1 MNIPRK
7 YYEIHDFRFS
17 LRTDAAELEPE
28 IDAMFPALLSKP
40 GACNKEWTVR
50 HTGLKPENSY
60 ALYENN
66 KQLMVTQ
73 NPGQV
78 LEEIEW
84 AVMMGILSYHRD
96 FIQVHAS
103 GLSRNGRGLLLIGPP
118 GSGKTT
124 LAIHLLLGGWRCLS
138 DEIILLDYRKD
149 VVLPLPRCFHVD
161 DRTLELIPAIMAEEK
176 ENVFKDFSGKR
187 RFDPYSIRKDWAA
200 EPSAPEWI
208 VFLNNDIKNENRLVR
223 IGETE
228 ALSLLIGQTI
238 NLAEHGEK
246 GLQFLINLVHRCECH
261 TLNAVDLQDVSNT
274 LSDIISHV

>member
-40 GACNKEWTVR
+40 GACNKEWSVR
-50 HTGLKPENSY
+50 HAGLKTENSF

-66 KQLMVTQ
+66 KQLIVTQ
-73 NPGQV
+73 KPDQI
-78 LEEIEW
+78 LEELEW
-84 AVMMGILSYHRD
+84 AVLIGILSYHRKY
-96 FIQVHAS
+96 IQIHAS
-103 GLSRNGRGLLLIGPP
+103 GLSRNGKGLLLSGPS

-124 LAIHLLLGGWRCLS
+124 LALNMLLDGWSCLS
-138 DEIILLDYRKD
+138 DEVILIDPGKIMI
-149 VVLPLPRCFHVD
+149 LPLPRCFHVD
-161 DRTLELIPAIMAEEK
+161 DRTLELIPDIIAEDE
-176 ENVFKDFSGKR
+176 EDVFKDNSGKR
-187 RFDPYSIRKDWAA
+187 RFDPYRIRKDWAA
-200 EPSAPEWI
+200 EPSSPEWI

-246 GLQFLINLVHRCECH
+246 GLQFLINLVHRCECYI
-261 TLNAVDLQDVSNT
+261 LNAGDLHGVSNT
-274 LSDIISHV
+274 LTGLVG

>member
-40 GACNKEWTVR
+40 GACNKEWAVR
-50 HTGLKPENSY
+50 RTGLKPENSY

-66 KQLMVTQ
+66 EQLMVTQ
-73 NPGQV
+73 NSGQV
-78 LEEIEW
+78 LEELEW

-96 FIQVHAS
+96 FIKIHAS
-103 GLSRNGRGLLLIGPP
+103 GLSRNGRGLLLSGPP

-124 LAIHLLLGGWRCLS
+124 LALNMLLDGWSCLS
-138 DEIILLDYRKD
+138 DEVILIDPGKSMI
-149 VVLPLPRCFHVD
+149 LPLPRCFHVD
-161 DRTLELIPAIMAEEK
+161 DRTLELIPDIIAEEK
-176 ENVFKDFSGKR
+176 EDVFKDNSGKR

-246 GLQFLINLVHRCECH
+246 GLQFLICLVHRCECH

>member
-7 YYEIHDFRFS
+7 YYDIHDFRFS

-28 IDAMFPALLSKP
+28 IDAMFPALLSKQ
-40 GACNKEWTVR
+40 GACNKEWSVR

-78 LEEIEW
+78 LEELEW
-84 AVMMGILSYHRD
+84 AVMMGILSYHQD

-124 LAIHLLLGGWRCLS
+124 LALNMLLNGWSCFS
-138 DEIILLDYRKD
+138 DEVILIDPGKSMI
-149 VVLPLPRCFHVD
+149 LPLPRCFHVD
-161 DRTLELIPAIMAEEK
+161 DRTLELIPDIIAEDE
-176 ENVFKDFSGKR
+176 EDVFKDNSGKR
-187 RFDPYSIRKDWAA
+187 RFDPYRIRKDWAA
-200 EPSAPEWI
+200 EPSSPEWI

-246 GLQFLINLVHRCECH
+246 GLQFLINLVHRCECY

>member
-7 YYEIHDFRFS
+7 YYEIHVFRFS
-17 LRTDAAELEPE
+17 ITTDAAELEPE

-40 GACNKEWTVR
+40 GTCNKEWSVR
-50 HTGLKPENSY
+50 HTGLEPENSY
-60 ALYENN
+60 VLYEDEQ
-66 KQLMVTQ
+66 QLIVTQ
-73 NPGQV
+73 KPDQI
-78 LEEIEW
+78 LEELEW
-84 AVMMGILSYHRD
+84 AVMMGILSYHRN

-124 LAIHLLLGGWRCLS
+124 LALNMILNGWSCLS
-138 DEIILLDYRKD
+138 DEVILLDFRKD

-161 DRTLELIPAIMAEEK
+161 DRTIELIPDIIAEDK
-176 ENVFKDFSGKR
+176 EDVFKDNSGKR
-187 RFDPYSIRKDWAA
+187 RFDLYRIRKDWAA
-200 EPSAPEWI
+200 EPSSPEWI

-246 GLQFLINLVHRCECH
+246 GLKFLINLVHRCECH